1 MLNLNTVKS
10 VLTFLILLIL
20 LPISNALAGYEE
32 AKEAY
37 DDRRFEEAFEGF
49 TEAAED
55 GHMLAQYYLAV
66 MYATGRTLPRDD
78 VTAYKW
84 FMKAALQGH
93 PISQGNI
100 GTMKLN
106 ARGTDFDVTGSYFWF
121 ILAEDGGFEKA
132 RKFMWRVTNYMERD
146 DINSIQAKARRASRR
161 RLNLVGESNIANAS
175 EVRFCRFNRLYE
187 RELTSTTI

>member
-1 MLNLNTVKS
+1 MILKRKIAKI
-10 VLTFLILLIL
+10 LTTAFIMALVA
-20 LPISNALAGYEE
+20 PCISAYANYDE
-32 AKEAY
+32 AKQAF
-37 DDRRFEEAFEGF
+37 DDRRFEEAFSGF

-55 GHMLAQYYLAV
+55 GHVLAQYYLAV

-78 VTAYKW
+78 ATAYKW

-106 ARGTDFDVTGSYFWF
+106 GRGTDYDLTGSYFWF

-146 DINSIQAKARRASRR
+146 EINSIQVKA
-161 RLNLVGESNIANAS
+161 EEWIK
-175 EVRFCRFNRLYE
+175 ENRSVE
-187 RELTSTTI
+187 

>member
-1 MLNLNTVKS
+1 MNVFPGILINNKIIGILALL
-10 VLTFLILLIL
+10 LTFAII
-20 LPISNALAGYEE
+20 PVAGASAGYEE
-32 AKEAY
+32 AKKAFDERQFEA
-37 DDRRFEEAFEGF
+37 AFDGF
-49 TEAAED
+49 TKAAED
-55 GHMLAQYYLAV
+55 GHMMAQYYLGV

-106 ARGTDFDVTGSYFWF
+106 GRGTEFDLTGSYFWF

-146 DINSIQAKARRASRR
+146 DINSIQAKAD
-161 RLNLVGESNIANAS
+161 EWIK
-175 EVRFCRFNRLYE
+175 ENRGKIE
-187 RELTSTTI
+187 

>member
-1 MLNLNTVKS
+1 MILNRKITKI
-10 VLTFLILLIL
+10 LTTALIMIF
-20 LPISNALAGYEE
+20 AGPCITAYANYDE
-32 AKEAY
+32 AKQAF
-37 DDRRFEEAFEGF
+37 DDRRFEEAFDGF

-55 GHMLAQYYLAV
+55 GHMMAQYYLAV

-106 ARGTDFDVTGSYFWF
+106 GRGTDFDLTGSYFWF
-121 ILAEDGGFEKA
+121 IIAEDGGFEKA

-146 DINSIQAKARRASRR
+146 DINSIQAKAEEWIR
-161 RLNLVGESNIANAS
+161 E
-175 EVRFCRFNRLYE
+175 NR
-187 RELTSTTI
+187 

>member
-1 MLNLNTVKS
+1 MILNKK
-10 VLTFLILLIL
+10 ILKI
-20 LPISNALAGYEE
+20 ITAAFVIALAVPGQLAFANFEDAKQALDDRRYEE
-32 AKEAY
+32 A
-37 DDRRFEEAFEGF
+37 FTGF

-55 GHMLAQYYLAV
+55 GHMMAQYYLAV
-66 MYATGRTLPRDD
+66 MYATGRTMTRDD
-78 VTAYKW
+78 ITAYKW

-106 ARGTDFDVTGSYFWF
+106 GRGTEFDITGSYFWF

-146 DINSIQAKARRASRR
+146 DINSIQAKA
-161 RLNLVGESNIANAS
+161 E
-175 EVRFCRFNRLYE
+175 
-187 RELTSTTI
+187 

>member
-1 MLNLNTVKS
+1 MI
-10 VLTFLILLIL
+10 LTRKITKILKTALLIGL
-20 LPISNALAGYEE
+20 LAPVMSASANYED
-32 AKEAY
+32 AKNAY
-37 DDRRFEEAFEGF
+37 DDRRFEEAFTGF

-55 GHMLAQYYLAV
+55 GHMLAQYYLAI
-66 MYATGRTLPRDD
+66 MYATGRIMPRDD

-106 ARGTDFDVTGSYFWF
+106 ARGTEYDITGSYFWF

-146 DINSIQAKARRASRR
+146 DINSMQAKA
-161 RLNLVGESNIANAS
+161 EEWIK
-175 EVRFCRFNRLYE
+175 ENRGVN
-187 RELTSTTI
+187 

>member
-1 MLNLNTVKS
+1 MI
-10 VLTFLILLIL
+10 LTKKIANILKAALIIGLFA
-20 LPISNALAGYEE
+20 PIMTANASYESGK
-32 AKEAY
+32 AAY
-37 DDRRFEEAFEGF
+37 DEFRYDEAFADL
-49 TEAAED
+49 TVEAEN

-66 MYATGRTLPRDD
+66 MYAMGHSVPRDD
-78 VTAYKW
+78 VSAYNW

-106 ARGTDFDVTGSYFWF
+106 GRGTEPDITGSYFWF

-146 DINSIQAKARRASRR
+146 DINSIQAKA
-161 RLNLVGESNIANAS
+161 EEWIK
-175 EVRFCRFNRLYE
+175 ENRGVN
-187 RELTSTTI
+187 

>member
-121 ILAEDGGFEKA
+121 ILAEDGGFKKA

-146 DINSIQAKARRASRR
+146 DINSIQAKAAEWIKENR
-161 RLNLVGESNIANAS
+161 GERP
-175 EVRFCRFNRLYE
+175 EE
-187 RELTSTTI
+187 G

>member
-1 MLNLNTVKS
+1 MNIFS
-10 VLTFLILLIL
+10 SLLINNKIIDILAL
-20 LPISNALAGYEE
+20 LLFFAIIPITGAFAGYEE
-32 AKEAY
+32 AKKAFDE
-37 DDRRFEEAFEGF
+37 RQFEVAFGGF
-49 TEAAED
+49 SEAAQD
-55 GHMLAQYYLAV
+55 GHMLAQYYLGV

-106 ARGTDFDVTGSYFWF
+106 GRGTNFDLTGSYFWF

-146 DINSIQAKARRASRR
+146 DINSIQAKADEWIKENRAMI
-161 RLNLVGESNIANAS
+161 E
-175 EVRFCRFNRLYE
+175 
-187 RELTSTTI
+187 

>member
-1 MLNLNTVKS
+1 MLKIITKS
-10 VLTFLILLIL
+10 KSFITLFAVILLAPL
-20 LPISNALAGYEE
+20 TAYADYET
-32 AKEAY
+32 AKLDY
-37 DDRRFEEAFEGF
+37 DERRFEEAFTGF

-55 GHMLAQYYLAV
+55 GHMLAQYYLGV

-93 PISQGNI
+93 AIAQGNI

-106 ARGTDFDVTGSYFWF
+106 ARGTEFDITGSYFWF
-121 ILAEDGGFEKA
+121 ILSEDGGFEKA

-146 DINSIQAKARRASRR
+146 DINSIRIKAA
-161 RLNLVGESNIANAS
+161 EWIK
-175 EVRFCRFNRLYE
+175 ENRTE
-187 RELTSTTI
+187 RENH

>member
-1 MLNLNTVKS
+1 MFKLKIVK
-10 VLTFLILLIL
+10 TLITIVAVFAV
-20 LPISNALAGYEE
+20 LPISNALADYED
-32 AKEAY
+32 AKAAY
-37 DDRRFEEAFEGF
+37 DDRRYEEAFEGF
-49 TEAAED
+49 TEDAED
-55 GHMLAQYYLAV
+55 GHMMAQYYLAV

-106 ARGTDFDVTGSYFWF
+106 ARGTDSDVTGSYFWF

-146 DINSIQAKARRASRR
+146 DINSIQAKAAEWIKDNR
-161 RLNLVGESNIANAS
+161 GERP
-175 EVRFCRFNRLYE
+175 EE
-187 RELTSTTI
+187 D

>member
-1 MLNLNTVKS
+1 MKIKTFFKKLGIVG
-10 VLTFLILLIL
+10 VLISLIAMA
-20 LPISNALAGYEE
+20 NQANAGYTE

-49 TEAAED
+49 TQAAED
-55 GHMLAQYYLAV
+55 GHMMAQYYLGV
-66 MYATGRTLPRDD
+66 MYATGRTMPRDD

-93 PISQGNI
+93 PVSQGNI

-106 ARGTDFDVTGSYFWF
+106 ARGTDYDIAGSYFWF

-132 RKFMWRVTNYMERD
+132 RKFMWRVTNYMNREE
-146 DINSIQAKARRASRR
+146 INSMRAQADDWIRENR
-161 RLNLVGESNIANAS
+161 GEPEES
-175 EVRFCRFNRLYE
+175 
-187 RELTSTTI
+187 